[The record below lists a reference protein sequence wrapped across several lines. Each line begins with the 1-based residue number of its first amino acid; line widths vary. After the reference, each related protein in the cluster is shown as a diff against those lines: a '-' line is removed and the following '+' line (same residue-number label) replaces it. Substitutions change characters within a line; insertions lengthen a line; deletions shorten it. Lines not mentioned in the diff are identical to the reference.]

1 MDNNLNQHSI
11 HKLRPSVNGI
21 LGIISF
27 STRIPITRYITI
39 EQMQGSVMLW
49 PYVGMF
55 IGFVAMIF
63 AYVLMYIFHFTPL
76 LTSALV
82 YAFILWFT
90 GFNHLDGVLD
100 MGDGLMAHGDA
111 KRRLEIMRDS
121 MVGTGGISTFFLV
134 AAITI
139 AAYSSIDYS
148 HLLAVIVLAETC
160 SKYSMITSMLYGDDD
175 SKGIGRQIKDGMNIK
190 ILLVNLIL
198 ISIIGYLLI
207 GIAGVVVAFVAVF
220 TGFMM
225 SFIAQ
230 RNFGCVTGDIM
241 GATNELSRTITLIVL
256 VILFNIL

>member
-1 MDNNLNQHSI
+1 MDNSLNQHLSNS
-11 HKLRPSVNGI
+11 LRPSVNGL

-39 EQMQGSVMLW
+39 EQMAGSVMLW
-49 PYVGMF
+49 PYVGLF

-63 AYVLMYIFHFTPL
+63 AYVLIYIFHFTPF

-100 MGDGLMAHGDA
+100 MGDGLMAHGNA
-111 KRRLEIMRDS
+111 KRRLDIMRDS
-121 MVGTGGISTFFLV
+121 MVGTGGISAFFLV
-134 AAITI
+134 AIITV
-139 AAYSSIDYS
+139 AAYSSIDYA
-148 HLLAVIVLAETC
+148 HLLQVILLAETC

-175 SKGIGRQIKDGMNIK
+175 SKGIGRQIKDGMNFK
-190 ILLVNLIL
+190 ILLANLVV
-198 ISIIGYLLI
+198 ISIMGYLLV
-207 GIAGVVVAFVAVF
+207 GIAGIVVAFVAIF

-230 RNFGCVTGDIM
+230 RNFG
-241 GATNELSRTITLIVL
+241 
-256 VILFNIL
+256 

>member
-1 MDNNLNQHSI
+1 MDNNLDQNMTTSN
-11 HKLRPSVNGI
+11 RPSLNGL

-39 EQMQGSVMLW
+39 EEMAGSVMLW
-49 PYVGMF
+49 PYVGFF
-55 IGFVAMIF
+55 IGFVAVLF
-63 AYVLMYIFHFTPL
+63 AYVLMYVFHFSPL

-121 MVGTGGISTFFLV
+121 MVGTGGIATFFLV

-139 AAYSSIDYS
+139 AAYSSIDYT
-148 HLLAVIVLAETC
+148 HLLAVILLSESC
-160 SKYSMITSMLYGDDD
+160 SKYSMITTMLYGDDD
-175 SKGIGRQIKDGMNIK
+175 SRGIGRQIKDGMTYK
-190 ILLVNLIL
+190 ILIANLIV
-198 ISIIGYLLI
+198 ISIIGYMLV
-207 GIAGVVVAFVAVF
+207 GISGVVVAFVAIF

-225 SFIAQ
+225 SIIAQ
-230 RNFGCVTGDIM
+230 RNFGCVTGDVM
-241 GATNELSRTITLIVL
+241 GATNELSRTVTLIVL